1 MTTPRYST
9 LRDWIA
15 LVVVALACPLAVFG
29 GTNIG
34 CVGQGFTS
42 ECAYT
47 AVIISPALLVIAG
60 VAAGLVSRGW
70 TGLLIVGIG
79 TVVGMFLILIFS
91 YASGRPV
98 PVDWFSGMVA
108 TVWFFGPL
116 AIGYGIGRAAVRLND
131 MRLRRRGDS
140 AS

>member
-1 MTTPRYST
+1 MTTDRHSVA
-9 LRDWIA
+9 RDWIA
-15 LVVVALACPLAVFG
+15 LVVAALACPLAVFG

-47 AVIISPALLVIAG
+47 AVIISPALLLVAGVIAG
-60 VAAGLVSRGW
+60 LITRGW
-70 TGLLIVGIG
+70 TGLLIVGAG
-79 TVVGMFLILIFS
+79 TIVGMFLILIFS

-98 PVDWFSGMVA
+98 PIDWFSGMVA
-108 TVWFFGPL
+108 TIWFFGPL
-116 AIGYGIGRAAVRLND
+116 AIGYGIARLV
-131 MRLRRRGDS
+131 MRLVAARKRGDDA